1 MIFKFIIILKK
12 GILAM
17 PIKIPNNLPAVSIL
31 AKENIFVMNETR
43 ALSQDIRPLR
53 FVIVNLMPTKI
64 ETETQ
69 LLRLLSNTPLQM
81 EITLLKMNSYI
92 SKNISEE
99 HMKNFYKT
107 FDDIKNE
114 KFDGL
119 IITGAPVETLEFEK
133 VDYWKELTE
142 ILKWS
147 NKHVFSTLYICWGAQ
162 AGLYYHYGIKKYPL
176 KEKLFGIYPL
186 TLNDSSIALFRGFD
200 EIFYIPQSRHTE
212 VKEEDINKI
221 EELEILAKSPE
232 AGVSIVRTKDKRKI
246 FVTGH
251 MEYDRMTLANEYN
264 RDIKLG
270 KKIEVPFNYYPEN
283 NPEKIPLFTWR
294 GPANLFFIN
303 WVNHHVYQ
311 ETPYDL
317 NELENM

>member
-1 MIFKFIIILKK
+1 
-12 GILAM
+12 M
-17 PIKIPNNLPAVSIL
+17 PIKIPNNLPAVNIL

-43 ALSQDIRPLR
+43 ALSQDIRPLK

-92 SKNISEE
+92 SRNISEE

-119 IITGAPVETLEFEK
+119 IITGAPVETIEFEK

-147 NKHVFSTLYICWGAQ
+147 NRHVFSTLYICWGAQ

-186 TLNDSSIALFRGFD
+186 ELNDSNIALFRGFD

-232 AGVSIVRTKDKRKI
+232 ALVSIVRTKDKMKI
-246 FVTGH
+246 FLTGH
-251 MEYDRMTLANEYN
+251 M
-264 RDIKLG
+264 
-270 KKIEVPFNYYPEN
+270 
-283 NPEKIPLFTWR
+283 
-294 GPANLFFIN
+294 
-303 WVNHHVYQ
+303 
-311 ETPYDL
+311 
-317 NELENM
+317 

>member
-1 MIFKFIIILKK
+1 
-12 GILAM
+12 M
-17 PIKIPNNLPAVSIL
+17 PIKIPNNLPAVNIL

-43 ALSQDIRPLR
+43 ALSQDIRPLK

-92 SKNISEE
+92 SRNISEE

-119 IITGAPVETLEFEK
+119 IITGAPVETIEFEK

-147 NKHVFSTLYICWGAQ
+147 NRHVFSTLYICWGAQ

-186 TLNDSSIALFRGFD
+186 ELNDSNIALFRGFD

-251 MEYDRMTLANEYN
+251 MEYDRMTLASEYE
-264 RDIKLG
+264 RDIRSG
-270 KKIEVPFNYYPEN
+270 REIRVPFNYYPEDD
-283 NPEKIPLFTWR
+283 PKKTPPFKWR
-294 GPANLFFIN
+294 GHANLFFIN
-303 WVNHHVYQ
+303 WINHHVYQ
-311 ETPYDL
+311 ETPYNLDDL
-317 NELENM
+317 EKM

>member
-1 MIFKFIIILKK
+1 
-12 GILAM
+12 M
-17 PIKIPNNLPAVSIL
+17 PIKIPNNLPAVNIL

-251 MEYDRMTLANEYN
+251 MEYDRMTLADEYE
-264 RDIKLG
+264 RDIRLG
-270 KKIEVPFNYYPEN
+270 REIRVPFNYYPED
-283 NPEKIPLFTWR
+283 NPEKTPPFKWR
-294 GPANLFFIN
+294 GHANLFFIN
-303 WVNHHVYQ
+303 WINHHVYQ
-311 ETPYDL
+311 ETPYNLD
-317 NELENM
+317 ELEKM

>member
-1 MIFKFIIILKK
+1 
-12 GILAM
+12 M
-17 PIKIPNNLPAVSIL
+17 PIKIPNNLPAVNIL

-43 ALSQDIRPLR
+43 ALSQDIRPLK

-92 SKNISEE
+92 SRNISEE

-119 IITGAPVETLEFEK
+119 IITGAPVETIEFEK

-147 NKHVFSTLYICWGAQ
+147 NRHVFSTLYICWGAQ

-186 TLNDSSIALFRGFD
+186 ELNDSNIGLFRGFD
-200 EIFYIPQSRHTE
+200 EIFYMPQSRHTE

-251 MEYDRMTLANEYN
+251 MEYDRMTLADEYE
-264 RDIKLG
+264 RDIRLG
-270 KKIEVPFNYYPEN
+270 REIRVPFNYYPED
-283 NPEKIPLFTWR
+283 NPEKTPPFKWR
-294 GPANLFFIN
+294 GHANLFFIN
-303 WVNHHVYQ
+303 WINHHVYQ
-311 ETPYDL
+311 ETPYNLD
-317 NELENM
+317 ELEKM

>member
-1 MIFKFIIILKK
+1 
-12 GILAM
+12 M
-17 PIKIPNNLPAVSIL
+17 PIKIPNNLPAVNIL
-31 AKENIFVMNETR
+31 AKENIFVMNEAR
-43 ALSQDIRPLR
+43 ALSQDIRPLK

-81 EITLLKMNSYI
+81 EITLLKMNSYT

-186 TLNDSSIALFRGFD
+186 KLNDSSIALFRGFD
-200 EIFYIPQSRHTE
+200 EIFYIPQSRHTDG
-212 VKEEDINKI
+212 KEEDINKI

-294 GPANLFFIN
+294 GHANLFFIN

>member
-1 MIFKFIIILKK
+1 
-12 GILAM
+12 M
-17 PIKIPNNLPAVSIL
+17 PIKIPNNLPAVNIL

-43 ALSQDIRPLR
+43 ALSQDIRPLK

-92 SKNISEE
+92 SRNISEE

-114 KFDGL
+114 RFDGL
-119 IITGAPVETLEFEK
+119 IITGAPVETIEFEK

-147 NKHVFSTLYICWGAQ
+147 NRHVFSTLYICWGAQ

-186 TLNDSSIALFRGFD
+186 ELNDSNIALFRGFD

-251 MEYDRMTLANEYN
+251 MEYDRMTLADEYE
-264 RDIKLG
+264 RDIRLG
-270 KKIEVPFNYYPEN
+270 REIRVPFNYYPED
-283 NPEKIPLFTWR
+283 NPEKTPPFKWR
-294 GPANLFFIN
+294 GHANLFFIN
-303 WVNHHVYQ
+303 WINHHVYQ
-311 ETPYDL
+311 ETPYNLD
-317 NELENM
+317 ELEKM

>member
-1 MIFKFIIILKK
+1 
-12 GILAM
+12 M
-17 PIKIPNNLPAVSIL
+17 PIKIPNNLPAVNIL

-43 ALSQDIRPLR
+43 ALSQDIRPLK

-81 EITLLKMNSYI
+81 EITLLKMNSYT

-107 FDDIKNE
+107 FDDLKNDQ
-114 KFDGL
+114 FDVL

-294 GPANLFFIN
+294 GHANLFFIN

>member
-1 MIFKFIIILKK
+1 
-12 GILAM
+12 M
-17 PIKIPNNLPAVSIL
+17 PIKIPNNLPAVNIL

-43 ALSQDIRPLR
+43 ALSQDIRPLK

-92 SKNISEE
+92 SRNISEE

-119 IITGAPVETLEFEK
+119 IITGAPVETIEFEK

-147 NKHVFSTLYICWGAQ
+147 NRHVFSTLYICWGAQ

-186 TLNDSSIALFRGFD
+186 ELNDSNIALFRGFD

-251 MEYDRMTLANEYN
+251 MEYDRMTLANEYE
-264 RDIKLG
+264 RDIRLG
-270 KKIEVPFNYYPEN
+270 REIRVPFNYYPED
-283 NPEKIPLFTWR
+283 NPEKTPPFKWR
-294 GPANLFFIN
+294 GHANLFFIN
-303 WVNHHVYQ
+303 WINHHVYQ
-311 ETPYDL
+311 ETPYNLD
-317 NELENM
+317 ELEKM

>member
-1 MIFKFIIILKK
+1 
-12 GILAM
+12 M
-17 PIKIPNNLPAVSIL
+17 PIKIPNNLPAVNIL

-43 ALSQDIRPLR
+43 ALSQDIRPLK

-92 SKNISEE
+92 SRNISEE

-119 IITGAPVETLEFEK
+119 IITGAPVETIEFEK

-147 NKHVFSTLYICWGAQ
+147 NRHVFSTLYICWGAQ

-186 TLNDSSIALFRGFD
+186 ELNDSNIALFRGFD

-251 MEYDRMTLANEYN
+251 MEYDRMTLADEYE
-264 RDIKLG
+264 RDIRSG
-270 KKIEVPFNYYPEN
+270 REIRVPFNYYPED
-283 NPEKIPLFTWR
+283 NPEKTPPFKWR
-294 GPANLFFIN
+294 GHANLFFIN
-303 WVNHHVYQ
+303 WINHHVYQ
-311 ETPYDL
+311 ETPYNLD
-317 NELENM
+317 ELEKM

>member
-1 MIFKFIIILKK
+1 M
-12 GILAM
+12 
-17 PIKIPNNLPAVSIL
+17 
-31 AKENIFVMNETR
+31 
-43 ALSQDIRPLR
+43 
-53 FVIVNLMPTKI
+53 
-64 ETETQ
+64 
-69 LLRLLSNTPLQM
+69 
-81 EITLLKMNSYI
+81 
-92 SKNISEE
+92 
-99 HMKNFYKT
+99 
-107 FDDIKNE
+107 
-114 KFDGL
+114 
-119 IITGAPVETLEFEK
+119 ETLEFEK

-162 AGLYYHYGIKKYPL
+162 AGLYYHYGIKKYSL

-186 TLNDSSIALFRGFD
+186 KLNDSSIPLFRGFD

-212 VKEEDINKI
+212 VREEDINKI

-232 AGVSIVRTKDKRKI
+232 AGVSIIRTKDKRKI
-246 FVTGH
+246 FITGH

-294 GPANLFFIN
+294 GHANLFFIN

-317 NELENM
+317 NELENI

>member
-1 MIFKFIIILKK
+1 
-12 GILAM
+12 M
-17 PIKIPNNLPAVSIL
+17 PIKIPNNLPAVNIL
-31 AKENIFVMNETR
+31 AKENIFVMNEAR
-43 ALSQDIRPLR
+43 ALSQDIRPLK

-81 EITLLKMNSYI
+81 EVTLLKMDSYV

-99 HMKNFYKT
+99 HMENFYKT
-107 FDDIKNE
+107 FNDIKDE

-133 VDYWKELTE
+133 VNYWKELTE
-142 ILKWS
+142 ILEWS
-147 NKHVFSTLYICWGAQ
+147 KKHVFSTLYICWGAQ

-176 KEKLFGIYPL
+176 NEKLFGIYPL
-186 TLNDSSIALFRGFD
+186 KLDDSNIGLFRGFD
-200 EIFYIPQSRHTE
+200 EIFYMPQSRHTE

-232 AGVSIVRTKDKRKI
+232 AGVSIVRTKDKRRI

-251 MEYDRMTLANEYN
+251 MEYDRMTLASEYE
-264 RDIKLG
+264 RDVKLG
-270 KKIEVPFNYYPEN
+270 KEISVPFNYYPEDD
-283 NPEKIPLFTWR
+283 PKKTPLFKWR
-294 GPANLFFIN
+294 GHANLFFIN
-303 WVNHHVYQ
+303 WINHHVYQ
-311 ETPYDL
+311 ETPYNLD
-317 NELENM
+317 ELEEM

>member
-1 MIFKFIIILKK
+1 
-12 GILAM
+12 M
-17 PIKIPNNLPAVSIL
+17 PIKIPNNLPAVNIL

-43 ALSQDIRPLR
+43 ALSQDIRPLK

-186 TLNDSSIALFRGFD
+186 KLNDSSIALFRGFD

-251 MEYDRMTLANEYN
+251 MEYDKMTLANEYN

-294 GPANLFFIN
+294 GHANLFFIN

>member
-1 MIFKFIIILKK
+1 
-12 GILAM
+12 M
-17 PIKIPNNLPAVSIL
+17 PIKIPNNLPAVNIL

-43 ALSQDIRPLR
+43 ALSQDIRPLK

-92 SKNISEE
+92 SRNISEE

-119 IITGAPVETLEFEK
+119 IITGAPVETIEFEK

-147 NKHVFSTLYICWGAQ
+147 NRHVFSTLYICWGAQ

-186 TLNDSSIALFRGFD
+186 ELNDSNIALFRGFD

-251 MEYDRMTLANEYN
+251 MEYDRMTLADEYE
-264 RDIKLG
+264 RDIRLG
-270 KKIEVPFNYYPEN
+270 REIRVPFNYYPED
-283 NPEKIPLFTWR
+283 NPEKTPPFKRR
-294 GPANLFFIN
+294 GHANLFFIN
-303 WVNHHVYQ
+303 WINHHVYQ
-311 ETPYDL
+311 ETPYNLD
-317 NELENM
+317 ELEKM

>member
-1 MIFKFIIILKK
+1 
-12 GILAM
+12 M
-17 PIKIPNNLPAVSIL
+17 PIKIPNNLPAVNIL

-186 TLNDSSIALFRGFD
+186 TLNYSSIALFRGFD

-294 GPANLFFIN
+294 GHANLFFIN

>member
-1 MIFKFIIILKK
+1 
-12 GILAM
+12 M
-17 PIKIPNNLPAVSIL
+17 PIKIPNNLPAVNIL

-43 ALSQDIRPLR
+43 ALSQDIRPLK

-64 ETETQ
+64 ETATQ

-92 SKNISEE
+92 SRNISEE

-114 KFDGL
+114 RFDGL
-119 IITGAPVETLEFEK
+119 IITGAPVETIEFEK

-147 NKHVFSTLYICWGAQ
+147 NRHVFSTLYICWGAQ

-186 TLNDSSIALFRGFD
+186 ELNDSNIALFRGFD

-251 MEYDRMTLANEYN
+251 MEYDRMTLADEYE
-264 RDIKLG
+264 RDIRLG
-270 KKIEVPFNYYPEN
+270 REIRVPFNYYPED
-283 NPEKIPLFTWR
+283 NPEKTPPFKWR
-294 GPANLFFIN
+294 GHANLFFIN
-303 WVNHHVYQ
+303 WINHHVYQ
-311 ETPYDL
+311 ETPYNLD
-317 NELENM
+317 ELEKM

>member
-1 MIFKFIIILKK
+1 
-12 GILAM
+12 M
-17 PIKIPNNLPAVSIL
+17 PIKIPNNLPAVNIL

-43 ALSQDIRPLR
+43 ALSQDIRPLK

-92 SKNISEE
+92 SRNISEE

-119 IITGAPVETLEFEK
+119 IITGAPVETIEFEK

-147 NKHVFSTLYICWGAQ
+147 NRHVFSTLYICWGAQ

-186 TLNDSSIALFRGFD
+186 ELNDSNIALFRGFD

-232 AGVSIVRTKDKRKI
+232 AGVSIVRTKDKRRI

-251 MEYDRMTLANEYN
+251 MEYDRMTLASEYE
-264 RDIKLG
+264 RDVKLG
-270 KKIEVPFNYYPEN
+270 KEISVPFNYYPEDD
-283 NPEKIPLFTWR
+283 PKKTPLFKWR
-294 GPANLFFIN
+294 GHANLFFIN
-303 WVNHHVYQ
+303 WINHHVYQ
-311 ETPYDL
+311 ETPYNLD
-317 NELENM
+317 ELEEM

>member
-1 MIFKFIIILKK
+1 
-12 GILAM
+12 M
-17 PIKIPNNLPAVSIL
+17 PIKIPNNLPAVNIL
-31 AKENIFVMNETR
+31 AKENIFVMNEAR
-43 ALSQDIRPLR
+43 ALSQDIRPLK

-81 EITLLKMNSYI
+81 EVTLLKMDSYV

-99 HMKNFYKT
+99 HMENFYKT
-107 FDDIKNE
+107 FNDIKDE

-142 ILKWS
+142 ILEWS
-147 NKHVFSTLYICWGAQ
+147 KKHVFSTLYICWGAQ
-162 AGLYYHYGIKKYPL
+162 AGLYYHDGIKKYPRN
-176 KEKLFGIYPL
+176 EKLFGIYPL
-186 TLNDSSIALFRGFD
+186 KLDDSNIGLFRGFD
-200 EIFYIPQSRHTE
+200 EIFYMPQSRHTE

-232 AGVSIVRTKDKRKI
+232 AGVSIVRTKDKRRI

-251 MEYDRMTLANEYN
+251 MEYDRMTLASEYE
-264 RDIKLG
+264 RDVKLG
-270 KKIEVPFNYYPEN
+270 KEISVPFNYYPEDD
-283 NPEKIPLFTWR
+283 PKKTPLFKWR
-294 GPANLFFIN
+294 GHANLFFIN
-303 WVNHHVYQ
+303 WINHHVYQ
-311 ETPYDL
+311 ETPYNLD
-317 NELENM
+317 ELEEM

>member
-1 MIFKFIIILKK
+1 
-12 GILAM
+12 
-17 PIKIPNNLPAVSIL
+17 
-31 AKENIFVMNETR
+31 MNEAR
-43 ALSQDIRPLR
+43 ALSQDIRPLK

-81 EITLLKMNSYI
+81 EVTLLKMDSYV

-99 HMKNFYKT
+99 HMENFYKT
-107 FDDIKNE
+107 FNDIKDE

-133 VDYWKELTE
+133 VNYWKELTE
-142 ILKWS
+142 ILEWS
-147 NKHVFSTLYICWGAQ
+147 KKHVFSTLYICWGAQ

-176 KEKLFGIYPL
+176 NEKLFGIYPL
-186 TLNDSSIALFRGFD
+186 KLDDSNIGLFRGFD
-200 EIFYIPQSRHTE
+200 EIFYMPQSRHTE

-232 AGVSIVRTKDKRKI
+232 AGVSIVRTKDKRRI

-251 MEYDRMTLANEYN
+251 MEYDRMTLASEYE
-264 RDIKLG
+264 RDVKLG
-270 KKIEVPFNYYPEN
+270 KEISVPFNYYPEDD
-283 NPEKIPLFTWR
+283 PKKTPLFKWR
-294 GPANLFFIN
+294 GHANLFFIN
-303 WVNHHVYQ
+303 WINHHVYQ
-311 ETPYDL
+311 ETPYNLD
-317 NELENM
+317 ELEEM

>member
-1 MIFKFIIILKK
+1 
-12 GILAM
+12 M
-17 PIKIPNNLPAVSIL
+17 PIKIPNNLPAVNIL

-186 TLNDSSIALFRGFD
+186 KLNDSSIALFRGFD

-294 GPANLFFIN
+294 GHANLFFIN

>member
-1 MIFKFIIILKK
+1 
-12 GILAM
+12 M
-17 PIKIPNNLPAVSIL
+17 PIKIPNNLPAVNIL

-43 ALSQDIRPLR
+43 ALSQDIRPLK

-92 SKNISEE
+92 SRNISEE

-119 IITGAPVETLEFEK
+119 IITGAPVETIEFEK

-147 NKHVFSTLYICWGAQ
+147 NRHVFSTLYICWGAQ

-176 KEKLFGIYPL
+176 K
-186 TLNDSSIALFRGFD
+186 
-200 EIFYIPQSRHTE
+200 
-212 VKEEDINKI
+212 
-221 EELEILAKSPE
+221 
-232 AGVSIVRTKDKRKI
+232 
-246 FVTGH
+246 
-251 MEYDRMTLANEYN
+251 
-264 RDIKLG
+264 
-270 KKIEVPFNYYPEN
+270 
-283 NPEKIPLFTWR
+283 
-294 GPANLFFIN
+294 
-303 WVNHHVYQ
+303 
-311 ETPYDL
+311 
-317 NELENM
+317 

>member
-1 MIFKFIIILKK
+1 
-12 GILAM
+12 M
-17 PIKIPNNLPAVSIL
+17 PIKIPNNLPAVNIL

-43 ALSQDIRPLR
+43 ALSQDIRPLK

-92 SKNISEE
+92 SRNISEE

-119 IITGAPVETLEFEK
+119 IITGAPVETIEFEK

-147 NKHVFSTLYICWGAQ
+147 NRHVFSTLYICWGAQ

-186 TLNDSSIALFRGFD
+186 ELNDSNIALFRGLD

-251 MEYDRMTLANEYN
+251 MEYDRMTLADEYE
-264 RDIKLG
+264 RDIRLG
-270 KKIEVPFNYYPEN
+270 REIRVPFNYYPED
-283 NPEKIPLFTWR
+283 NPEKTPPFKWR
-294 GPANLFFIN
+294 GHANLFFIN
-303 WVNHHVYQ
+303 WINHHVYQ
-311 ETPYDL
+311 ETPYNLD
-317 NELENM
+317 ELEKM

>member
-1 MIFKFIIILKK
+1 
-12 GILAM
+12 
-17 PIKIPNNLPAVSIL
+17 
-31 AKENIFVMNETR
+31 MNETR

-186 TLNDSSIALFRGFD
+186 KLNDSSIALFRGFD

-294 GPANLFFIN
+294 GHANLFFIN

>member
-1 MIFKFIIILKK
+1 
-12 GILAM
+12 M
-17 PIKIPNNLPAVSIL
+17 PIKIPNNLPAVNIL
-31 AKENIFVMNETR
+31 AKENIFVMNEAR
-43 ALSQDIRPLR
+43 ALSQDIRPLK

-81 EITLLKMNSYI
+81 EVTLLKMDSYV

-99 HMKNFYKT
+99 HMQNFYKT
-107 FDDIKNE
+107 FNDIKDE

-142 ILKWS
+142 ILEWS

-176 KEKLFGIYPL
+176 NEKLFGIYPL
-186 TLNDSSIALFRGFD
+186 KLDDSNIALFRGFD
-200 EIFYIPQSRHTE
+200 EIVYMPQSRHTE
-212 VKEEDINKI
+212 VKEEDINKVQ
-221 EELEILAKSPE
+221 ELEILSKSPE
-232 AGVSIVRTKDKRKI
+232 AGVSIVRTKDKRRI

-251 MEYDRMTLANEYN
+251 MEYDRMTLANEYE

-270 KKIEVPFNYYPEN
+270 KEISVPFNYYPED
-283 NPEKIPLFTWR
+283 NPEEIPLFKWR
-294 GPANLFFIN
+294 GHANLFFIN
-303 WVNHHVYQ
+303 WINHHVYQ
-311 ETPYDL
+311 ETPYNLD
-317 NELENM
+317 ELEQM